1 MPRRMIA
8 RFLQGLS
15 STDEESIV
23 SRRRGAAR
31 GKDVKTQSRNPLVIR
46 KQWLVVDRGVHSVGP
61 NALQSG
67 GMRAG
72 STYV

>member
-1 MPRRMIA
+1 
-8 RFLQGLS
+8 
-15 STDEESIV
+15 
-23 SRRRGAAR
+23 
-31 GKDVKTQSRNPLVIR
+31 LVIR